1 MAQDGVHSHLML
13 TITFLLFLVAELA
26 AYTAMVHSSPGFL
39 ATGSEEIAES
49 TKLWVHAHS
58 PPHTHTPPTH
68 PTATTHTR
76 ARACDLQLVML

>member
-13 TITFLLFLVAELA
+13 TITFLLFLVAEVA

-49 TKLWVHAHS
+49 TKLCVRVRAHDR
-58 PPHTHTPPTH
+58 HLVLLLM
-68 PTATTHTR
+68 
-76 ARACDLQLVML
+76 ARAPGATVVQTGE